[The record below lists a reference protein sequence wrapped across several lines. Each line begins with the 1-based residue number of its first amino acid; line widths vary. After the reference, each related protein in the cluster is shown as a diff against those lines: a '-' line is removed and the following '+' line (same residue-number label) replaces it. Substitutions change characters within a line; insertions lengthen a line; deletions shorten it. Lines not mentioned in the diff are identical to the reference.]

1 MKRAFWLLL
10 VLAGCAGPDSD
21 PVEVAERFHALR
33 LTGDDPGI
41 YALLTEGDRAA
52 FPLEAFPADLPASAM
67 LELLGWGD
75 AAVESASLLGTRGD
89 TASVVLQVAG
99 GARDTLR
106 LVAMHD
112 PFRLWLYERD
122 RLRWRVS
129 MGLAEQALLDSLA
142 ILVRAAPR
150 AMDDAAVARAEA
162 YLDAAGRYPDMA
174 RAGDVQAA
182 GSLLR
187 RAAVARALVIDL
199 RMAEALGGVPLVE
212 GRIRNPSEREV
223 STLSLIVRDAAGTEE
238 KVELWN
244 LAAGSTTPV
253 RQLTGLRKGP
263 LTPRIE
269 RIQVF

>member
-1 MKRAFWLLL
+1 MTRAFCLLL

-21 PVEVAERFHALR
+21 PVEVAERFHAMR
-33 LTGDDPGI
+33 LAGDDPGI
-41 YALLTEGDRAA
+41 YALLTDADRAT

-67 LELLGWGD
+67 LELLGWGE
-75 AAVESASLLGTRGD
+75 AAVESASLLTTRGD
-89 TASVVLQVAG
+89 TAAVVLQVAG

-106 LVAMHD
+106 LVASHD

-122 RLRWRVS
+122 RLRWRVA

-142 ILVRAAPR
+142 TVVRADPR

-162 YLDAAGRYPDMA
+162 YLEAAGQYPAMA
-174 RAGDVQAA
+174 RPGDVQAA
-182 GSLLR
+182 ASLVR
-187 RAAVARALVIDL
+187 RAAVARSLVIEL
-199 RMAEALGGVPLVE
+199 GMVEALGGVPLVE
-212 GRIRNPSEREV
+212 GRIRNPTEREV
-223 STLSLIVRDAAGTEE
+223 STLSLIVRDAAGIEE

-244 LAAGSTTPV
+244 LAAGSTTSV
-253 RQLTGLRKGP
+253 RQLTSLRKGP